1 MEEQK
6 ILETEKLREYIK
18 KLEID
23 IYGIAD
29 MNLLMEMETG
39 LPTDLKKFINMFPY
53 AIVLGAQYGK
63 LGKKA
68 SGNKTAL
75 FLEDAAFSIMEYL
88 ENKGYRQLIIHTED
102 EFDPIN
108 RLGFISLK
116 ILAKTA
122 GLGWQGRS
130 LLIISPKYGPLHR
143 LIAILTD
150 LPLQVNKLIKNEC
163 GDCQK
168 CIDACPGRIPHMHPA
183 EERVLI
189 CDLCNGDPHCVKV
202 CQEGGWNVLKKVSRR
217 NRPYKLYAR
226 KPEEITKG
234 LATKFYGEKGGEL
247 MRC

>member
-6 ILETEKLREYIK
+6 ILETENLRKYIK

-23 IYGIAD
+23 TYGVAD
-29 MNLLMEMETG
+29 MHLLKEMETG
-39 LPTDLKKFINMFPY
+39 IPTDLEKFLNMFPY

-68 SGNKTAL
+68 SGGRTAL

-102 EFDPIN
+102 ELDPTN

-130 LLIISPKYGPLHR
+130 LLIISPEYGPLYR

-150 LPLQVNKLIKNEC
+150 MPLQINQVIKNEC
-163 GDCQK
+163 GNCRK
-168 CIDACPGRIPHMHPA
+168 CVEACPQNALTFVAFNDHPSCR
-183 EERVLI
+183 EDILDI
-189 CDLCNGDPHCVKV
+189 KTCLGDNGCLV
-202 CQEGGWNVLKKVSRR
+202 CILSCPLLKKS
-217 NRPYKLYAR
+217 
-226 KPEEITKG
+226 
-234 LATKFYGEKGGEL
+234 
-247 MRC
+247 

>member
-6 ILETEKLREYIK
+6 IVETENLRKYIK

-23 IYGIAD
+23 TYGVCD
-29 MNLLMEMETG
+29 MHLLKEMETG
-39 LPTDLKKFINMFPY
+39 LPSDLKKFLNMFPY

-68 SGNKTAL
+68 SGNRTAL
-75 FLEDAAFSIMEYL
+75 FLEEAAFSIMEYL

-108 RLGFISLK
+108 RLGFLSLK

-130 LLIISPKYGPLHR
+130 LLIVSPEYGPLHR

-150 LPLQVNKLIKNEC
+150 MPLQINQIIKNEC
-163 GDCQK
+163 GFCRK
-168 CIDACPGRIPHMHPA
+168 CIEACPQNALTFVAFKDHPSCR
-183 EERVLI
+183 EEVLDIKTCLGDNGCLI
-189 CDLCNGDPHCVKV
+189 CILSCL
-202 CQEGGWNVLKKVSRR
+202 WLKKS
-217 NRPYKLYAR
+217 
-226 KPEEITKG
+226 
-234 LATKFYGEKGGEL
+234 
-247 MRC
+247 

>member
-6 ILETEKLREYIK
+6 KIETENLKKYIK
-18 KLEID
+18 KLGID
-23 IYGIAD
+23 IYGVAD
-29 MNLLMEMETG
+29 MHLLKEMETG
-39 LPTDLKKFINMFPY
+39 LPTDLKKFSDMFPY

-75 FLEDAAFSIMEYL
+75 FLEEAAFSIMEYL
-88 ENKGYRQLIIHTED
+88 ENRGYRQLIIHTED

-130 LLIISPKYGPLHR
+130 LLIISPEYGPLHR

-150 LPLQVNKLIKNEC
+150 MPLQVNQSIKNDC
-163 GDCQK
+163 GNCRK
-168 CIDACPGRIPHMHPA
+168 CIEACPQNALTFIAFNDHPSFR
-183 EERVLI
+183 E
-189 CDLCNGDPHCVKV
+189 
-202 CQEGGWNVLKKVSRR
+202 NVLDIKTC
-217 NRPYKLYAR
+217 L
-226 KPEEITKG
+226 
-234 LATKFYGEKGGEL
+234 
-247 MRC
+247 

>member
-6 ILETEKLREYIK
+6 KIETENLRKYIN

-23 IYGIAD
+23 TFGIAD
-29 MNLLMEMETG
+29 MHLLKDMQTG
-39 LPTDLKKFINMFPY
+39 LPTDVKKFVNMFPY

-68 SGNKTAL
+68 SGSETAL

-88 ENKGYRQLIIHTED
+88 EDKGYRQLIIHTED

-108 RLGFISLK
+108 RLGFMSLK
-116 ILAKTA
+116 LLAKTA

-150 LPLQVNKLIKNEC
+150 IPLQVNQVIKNEC
-163 GDCQK
+163 GDCRK
-168 CIDACPGRIPHMHPA
+168 CIETCPKKALTFISFKDHPTRR
-183 EERVLI
+183 EDVLNI
-189 CDLCNGDPHCVKV
+189 KTCLGDKGCMV
-202 CQEGGWNVLKKVSRR
+202 CILSCPWLKKS
-217 NRPYKLYAR
+217 
-226 KPEEITKG
+226 
-234 LATKFYGEKGGEL
+234 
-247 MRC
+247 

>member
-6 ILETEKLREYIK
+6 IIETENLRKDIE

-29 MNLLMEMETG
+29 MHLVMEMETG

-68 SGNKTAL
+68 SGGERAM
-75 FLEDAAFSIMEYL
+75 FLENAAFSIMEYI

-108 RLGFISLK
+108 RLGFMSLK
-116 ILAKTA
+116 VLAKTA

-130 LLIISPKYGPLHR
+130 LLIISPEYGPLHR

-150 LPLQVNKLIKNEC
+150 LPLQVNLTIKNEC
-163 GDCQK
+163 GTCQK
-168 CIDACPGRIPHMHPA
+168 CIEACPKNALTFVNFNDHPSRR
-183 EERVLI
+183 EDVLNI
-189 CDLCNGDPHCVKV
+189 KECLGDKGCLACILPCP
-202 CQEGGWNVLKKVSRR
+202 WLKK
-217 NRPYKLYAR
+217 P
-226 KPEEITKG
+226 T
-234 LATKFYGEKGGEL
+234 
-247 MRC
+247 

>member
-6 ILETEKLREYIK
+6 LIETESLRKFIK

-23 IYGIAD
+23 TYGIAD
-29 MNLLMEMETG
+29 MHLLKDMEIG
-39 LPTDLKKFINMFPY
+39 ISIDLKKFLNMFPY

-68 SGNKTAL
+68 SGNETAL
-75 FLEDAAFSIMEYL
+75 FLENAAFSIMEYL

-108 RLGFISLK
+108 RLGFMSLK

-130 LLIISPKYGPLHR
+130 LLIISPEYGPLHR

-150 LPLQVNKLIKNEC
+150 IPLKINQIIKNEC
-163 GDCQK
+163 GNCRK
-168 CIDACPGRIPHMHPA
+168 CIEACPQNALTFVAFNDHPSY
-183 EERVLI
+183 RDDVLDVKT
-189 CDLCNGDPHCVKV
+189 CLGDNGCLV
-202 CQEGGWNVLKKVSRR
+202 CILSCPLLKKS
-217 NRPYKLYAR
+217 
-226 KPEEITKG
+226 
-234 LATKFYGEKGGEL
+234 
-247 MRC
+247 